1 MHAHAEHRLVWEKSE
16 DRGWVVKVKE
26 KEFRPGSSL

>member
-26 KEFRPGSSL
+26 KMCRSGSPL